1 MDHAADQ
8 TRLTPPRTPH
18 AAGLG
23 VVDSVNVGQVR
34 TIRWRDRLVTTGIW
48 KEPVTGPVAAAGVN
62 LAGDDQGDRAVH
74 GGTDKAVYAYAAE
87 DLDWWTTQLG
97 RPLAAGTFG
106 ENLTVRGLPVTG
118 AIIGERWRLGSVL
131 LEVSG
136 PRLPCY
142 KLGIRMGDSLF
153 PRRFA
158 AAGRTGAYLRIL
170 SPGTVAAGDTIQVVR
185 RPGHWLSAGE
195 VAAAYHADHS
205 QAHSQ
210 AARLLQIPELDASWH
225 RWARKQLANR

>member
-48 KEPVTGPVAAAGVN
+48 KEPVTGPVAAAGGRH
-62 LAGDDQGDRAVH
+62 LRREPHRPRAAGHRRDHRRA
-74 GGTDKAVYAYAAE
+74 
-87 DLDWWTTQLG
+87 
-97 RPLAAGTFG
+97 LAA
-106 ENLTVRGLPVTG
+106 
-118 AIIGERWRLGSVL
+118 GSVL

-142 KLGIRMGDSLF
+142 KLGIR
-153 PRRFA
+153 
-158 AAGRTGAYLRIL
+158 
-170 SPGTVAAGDTIQVVR
+170 
-185 RPGHWLSAGE
+185 
-195 VAAAYHADHS
+195 
-205 QAHSQ
+205 
-210 AARLLQIPELDASWH
+210 
-225 RWARKQLANR
+225 